1 MAFDVVIAGGGFGGL
16 YAARRLERR
25 LPRYSAR
32 IIVVSDVNFLLY
44 SPLLP
49 GAAAGSLEPRHVVV
63 PIREELEWADLRLGR
78 VTGADPGVNELY
90 VRTLDERDETL
101 RYDQLVV
108 ALGSVSRVL
117 PIPGLAEHALGF
129 KTLADAIAVRNRALL
144 NLEIAESLPDDES
157 RREYLTFLFVGA
169 GYAGVEGI
177 AELQDYVNATIE
189 RYPRCREAGTRWII
203 ADMLD
208 RIMPEIPESLAEFA
222 SQELRGR
229 GIELRTGTRLERM
242 DERSAVLSTGERVPT
257 RTVCWTAGVKPPA
270 IVKQLGL
277 PLTKGGRIETD
288 ACMRVTGQHNVW
300 AIGDAA
306 AVPDPAQ
313 KRKAPSPPTAQ
324 HAIRQGR
331 VVGSN
336 VAAALAGRKPRPF
349 RYRTLGVFVDLGQ
362 HKAVAT
368 MLGHPP
374 ARLPGL
380 VRRPHLPPGDDA
392 RHGAPGPPG
401 GRLDRRPAVRP
412 RVRRA
417 RPARPSAL
425 PADLPRR
432 GATAGR
438 GTRSVSELTF
448 REGRASDLQAVFE
461 LGEVAWDVSR
471 RARGLLLAGAEPH
484 GGGAARGLEARA
496 AADRVPRRAGGRL
509 LPRLRGRRRARGLR
523 AHGALRLHGRD
534 GGALGGA
541 LARGPRR
548 EHRAARAL
556 LARVADP

>member
-1 MAFDVVIAGGGFGGL
+1 VAFDVVIAGGGFGGL

-63 PIREELEWADLRLGR
+63 PLREELEWADLRLGR
-78 VTGADPGVNELY
+78 VTGADPAVNELY
-90 VRTLDERDETL
+90 MRTLDERDETL

-129 KTLADAIAVRNRALL
+129 KTLADAIAVRNRALV

-157 RREYLTFLFVGA
+157 RREYLTFVFVGA

-189 RYPRCREAGTRWII
+189 RYPRCRAAGTRWII
-203 ADMLD
+203 ADVLD

-229 GIELRTGTRLERM
+229 GIELRTGTRLESM
-242 DERSAVLSTGERVPT
+242 DEQSAVLSTGERVPT

-277 PLTKGGRIETD
+277 PLTKGDRIETD
-288 ACMRVTGQHNVW
+288 SCMRVKDQHNVW

-313 KRKAPSPPTAQ
+313 RRKAPSPPTAQ

-336 VAAALAGRKPRPF
+336 VAAALAGKNPRPF

-368 MLGHPP
+368 MLGFRLRGFP
-374 ARLPGL
+374 AWFAARTYHLAMMPGM
-380 VRRPHLPPGDDA
+380 A
-392 RHGAPGPPG
+392 R
-401 GRLDRRPAVRP
+401 
-412 RVRRA
+412 RVRLA
-417 RPARPSAL
+417 
-425 PADLPRR
+425 ADWTVGL
-432 GATAGR
+432 
-438 GTRSVSELTF
+438 LF
-448 REGRASDLQAVFE
+448 GRASAE
-461 LGEVAWDVSR
+461 LGQLGHPPSLGTYLD
-471 RARGLLLAGAEPH
+471 
-484 GGGAARGLEARA
+484 EARQQDEA
-496 AADRVPRRAGGRL
+496 PGQ
-509 LPRLRGRRRARGLR
+509 
-523 AHGALRLHGRD
+523 
-534 GGALGGA
+534 
-541 LARGPRR
+541 
-548 EHRAARAL
+548 
-556 LARVADP
+556 

>member
-63 PIREELEWADLRLGR
+63 PIREELEWADLRVGR

-90 VRTLDERDETL
+90 VRTLDQRDETI
-101 RYDQLVV
+101 RYDQLLV

-129 KTLADAIAVRNRALL
+129 KTLADAIALRNRALI

-177 AELQDYVNATIE
+177 AELQDYLNATIE
-189 RYPRCREAGTRWII
+189 RYPRCRETGTRWII
-203 ADMLD
+203 ADVLD

-222 SQELRGR
+222 SQELRRR
-229 GIELRTGTRLERM
+229 GIELRTGTRLEHM
-242 DERSAVLSTGERVPT
+242 DEHSAVLSTGERVPT

-270 IVKQLGL
+270 IVRELGL
-277 PLTKGGRIETD
+277 PLTDSGRIETD
-288 ACMRVTGQHNVW
+288 ATMRVKGQHNVW

-313 KRKAPSPPTAQ
+313 KRKAASPPTAQ

-368 MLGHPP
+368 MLGIRLRGFP
-374 ARLPGL
+374 AWFAARSYHLVMMPGM
-380 VRRPHLPPGDDA
+380 A
-392 RHGAPGPPG
+392 R
-401 GRLDRRPAVRP
+401 
-412 RVRRA
+412 RVRLA
-417 RPARPSAL
+417 
-425 PADLPRR
+425 ADWTVGL
-432 GATAGR
+432 
-438 GTRSVSELTF
+438 LF
-448 REGRASDLQAVFE
+448 GRASAE
-461 LGEVAWDVSR
+461 LGQLGHPPSLQTYLD
-471 RARGLLLAGAEPH
+471 
-484 GGGAARGLEARA
+484 EARHTDEA
-496 AADRVPRRAGGRL
+496 PGQ
-509 LPRLRGRRRARGLR
+509 
-523 AHGALRLHGRD
+523 
-534 GGALGGA
+534 
-541 LARGPRR
+541 
-548 EHRAARAL
+548 
-556 LARVADP
+556 